1 MKPIHLPDF
10 FMSQSLRKF
19 SLDLF
24 LVAVF
29 PSHLWAI
36 YRSLVRGEF
45 VYNDYGLGDMIGF
58 IAYNLQYAL
67 IESILV
73 SLVLVIVS
81 KILFGRWRYERR
93 LSVIVAAYLCVVA
106 SVVLRWGFTSSGE
119 EIRVGLIEFINQL
132 PGAISI
138 YKYVFLALIILSI
151 SWVIA
156 RTAFVE
162 KIEKRFMGLVGKVK
176 LVSILYLILDGFG
189 LLILI
194 FRNVK

>member
-1 MKPIHLPDF
+1 
-10 FMSQSLRKF
+10 MSQSLRKS

-24 LVAVF
+24 FVAVF

-36 YRSLVRGEF
+36 YRSLARGEF

-73 SLVLVIVS
+73 SLALVVVS
-81 KILFGRWRYERR
+81 KILFGRWRYKRR
-93 LSVIVAAYLCVVA
+93 LSVIVSAYLCIVTA
-106 SVVLRWGFTSSGE
+106 AVLRWGIASLGE
-119 EIRVGLIEFINQL
+119 EARIALVGFMNNF
-132 PGAISI
+132 PGGVAF
-138 YKYVFLALIILSI
+138 YKYVFLALIVFSI
-151 SWVIA
+151 GWVIA

-189 LLILI
+189 LMILI